1 MKTQTKLTTLAELLE
16 ESSRRFANNTVSSF
30 VDGSHSYTYSAF
42 RGKVQELSDILSAA
56 GIGAGDRVLILSEN
70 CPQWSIAMF
79 SATAYG
85 RVMVPVLPDCSANEV
100 SNIINHSQSRAA
112 FVSAKQMGKITVEI
126 REKLDIIFDM
136 ESLTPIVSAQTVAA
150 ANPVAAAKPAATGSA
165 KAPMFIPKAEDL
177 AAILYT
183 SGTSGNA
190 KGVMLS
196 HGNLMHNLISAPDV
210 YKATEKDIWLSFLPM
225 AHTYE
230 FSLGLLYP
238 FASGARVYYL
248 DKAPTP
254 SVLIK
259 AFNQVHPTLIC
270 SVPLI
275 IEKIYRKS
283 VIPTINRSR
292 TVSFLYKFC
301 PALVCRIVG
310 KTLEKTFGGNL
321 KVFAIGGAKLDSEV
335 ETFLS
340 RARFP
345 YAIGYGL
352 TETAPLVCAAPV
364 GKTKVGSTGHAL
376 CGVEVKLLDINP
388 ETGLGEICV
397 KGPNVMMGYYKDPER
412 TAEAFT
418 KDGWFRTKDLACI
431 DETGRVS
438 IRGRLGNMI
447 LGASGENIYPEE
459 IEMVINGIDE
469 VEESIVK
476 SVNGR
481 LVALIKM
488 SDSAI
493 NWADEG
499 KEDFNRNLEYLRIQ
513 ILRKVNKA
521 VNKSSQLGSIEFVRE
536 SFEKTAT
543 RKIRRYKYI

>member
-1 MKTQTKLTTLAELLE
+1 MENTKTQSTLRELLD
-16 ESSRRFANNTVSSF
+16 SSCQRYPSNVVSSF
-30 VDGSHSYTYSAF
+30 VDGSHAF
-42 RGKVQELSDILSAA
+42 TFADFHKKVGVISEELSRN
-56 GIGAGDRVLILSEN
+56 GIGATERVLILSEN
-70 CPQWSIAMF
+70 CPQWSVAMF
-79 SATAYG
+79 AATAYG
-85 RVMVPVLPDCSANEV
+85 RVMVPVLPDCSANEIT
-100 SNIINHSQSRAA
+100 NIIKHSQARAA
-112 FVSAKQMGKITVEI
+112 FVSARQMGKISQELMDSMDVVY
-126 REKLDIIFDM
+126 DM
-136 ESLTPIVSAQTVAA
+136 ESLTAMKTTPKTER
-150 ANPVAAAKPAATGSA
+150 AATAVPSA
-165 KAPMFIPKAEDL
+165 GDL

-196 HGNLMHNLISAPDV
+196 HGNLMHNLVCAPDV
-210 YKATEKDIWLSFLPM
+210 YRATEQDIWLSFLPM

-238 FASGARVYYL
+238 FSSGARVYYL

-259 AFNQVHPTLIC
+259 AFNTVHPTLIC

-283 VIPTINRSR
+283 VLATIGRSR
-292 TVSFLYKFC
+292 SVSFLYRVF
-301 PALVCRIVG
+301 PTLVCRIIG
-310 KTLEKTFGGNL
+310 KTLLRTFGGNL

-376 CGVEVKLLDINP
+376 TGVQIRLEDINP
-388 ETGLGEICV
+388 ETDLGEICV

-418 KDGWFRTKDLACI
+418 ADGWFRTKDLACM
-431 DETGRVS
+431 DQSGRVF
-438 IRGRLGNMI
+438 ITGRLGNMI

-459 IEMVINGIDE
+459 IEMVINGIDD

-488 SDSAI
+488 SDSVL

-499 KEDFNRNLEYLRIQ
+499 KEEFSRHHEMLKAS

-521 VNKSSQLGSIEFVRE
+521 VNKSSQIASIEFVKE
-536 SFEKTAT
+536 NFEKTAT
-543 RKIRRYKYI
+543 RKIRRFKYV